1 MMPLDD
7 DGFSVQ
13 ESDASTSAQQQ
24 QSEIRRPPPMADVGK
39 TFDGCASTDE
49 AIVKVI
55 NELSAP
61 ASIQVD
67 GYDTMYRRLADGL
80 IVLLA
85 HIGGLTP

>member
-7 DGFSVQ
+7 DGFALP
-13 ESDASTSAQQQ
+13 ESEPTPSPL
-24 QSEIRRPPPMADVGK
+24 RRPPPMADVGK
-39 TFDGCASTDE
+39 TFDGCVSTDE

-61 ASIQVD
+61 ASIERD

-85 HIGGLTP
+85 IKGGFDP